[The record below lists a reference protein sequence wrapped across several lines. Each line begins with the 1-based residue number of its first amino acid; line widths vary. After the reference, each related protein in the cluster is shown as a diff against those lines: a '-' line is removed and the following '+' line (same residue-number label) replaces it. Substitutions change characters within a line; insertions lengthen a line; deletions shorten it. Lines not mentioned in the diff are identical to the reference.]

1 MKILYLTLKQ
11 LPFQTM
17 VTGEK
22 DREYRTPEKW
32 IKSRLFYPDGTP
44 KKYDLVKFTNGYESY
59 KNPYF
64 AATFLGFEIA
74 QKNYKVTYST
84 GLVVYVH
91 KGDFRIK
98 LGSIVRKGNIN
109 KNELKLF

>member
-1 MKILYLTLKQ
+1 MKILYLTLTKP
-11 LPFQTM
+11 PFEVM
-17 VTGEK
+17 ITGEK
-22 DREYRTPEKW
+22 NREYRKPEKW
-32 IKSRLFYPDGTP
+32 IKSRLYYPNGEP

-64 AATFLGFEIA
+64 AATYLGFEIA
-74 QKNYKVTYST
+74 QKNYKVEYSN